1 MKSAFYLGAAALLL
15 SACGGADDE
24 PATKTSELRADCDIL
39 ASDPE
44 AQETFDETGIT
55 ADTFCG
61 CFEKVVASRTE
72 TEQAQMK
79 LTLSRVTTAM
89 EENGQGAEDVVGNMM
104 GSLMMAAEEDTEAQD
119 LTAGISLIGDAIN
132 DIGNSYEDGN
142 SCPAG

>member
-1 MKSAFYLGAAALLL
+1 MK
-15 SACGGADDE
+15 
-24 PATKTSELRADCDIL
+24 
-39 ASDPE
+39 
-44 AQETFDETGIT
+44 
-55 ADTFCG
+55 
-61 CFEKVVASRTE
+61 V
-72 TEQAQMK
+72 
-79 LTLSRVTTAM
+79 TLSRVTTAM